1 MAHLGLNTASCRPA
15 WHRDGASSLI
25 QRVTLSEQVKEELL
39 DDIMSG
45 RFQPGDRIVE
55 SQIAKRMGISQSPVR
70 EALRDLVAMRF
81 VDVEPHK
88 GARVRKIEQ
97 REVMEIYPVRARL
110 EELAGLLGVDKAKER
125 LGELEHAVE
134 RMSEAFHARDARV
147 MAQWDVS
154 FHRIIL
160 EASENQILIESW
172 NSLMIEARTFVTL
185 NNLMLHRPGLDL
197 AARHTPI
204 LEAIR
209 RGDPDICAIEMRRHV
224 EEFGDVMQAV
234 FEAEAAAKETEI
246 TLPRREIFGGAVAA
260 KA

>member
-1 MAHLGLNTASCRPA
+1 MENK
-15 WHRDGASSLI
+15 LI
-25 QRVTLSEQVKEELL
+25 QRVTLGEQVKEELL

-45 RFQPGDRIVE
+45 RFRPGDRIVE

-81 VDVEPHK
+81 IEVEPHK
-88 GARVRKIEQ
+88 GARVRKIDQ

-110 EELAGLLGVDKAKER
+110 EELAGLLAVRKAAER
-125 LGELEHAVE
+125 MGELEDAVE
-134 RMSEAFHARDARV
+134 RMSAAFKAGDART

-160 EASENQILIESW
+160 EASENQILIETW

-197 AARHTPI
+197 AARHNPI
-204 LEAIR
+204 LDAIR
-209 RGDPDICAIEMRRHV
+209 RGDADICALEMRRHV

-234 FEAEAAAKETEI
+234 FEAEADRENALVES
-246 TLPRREIFGGAVAA
+246 PRREIFGGAVAA
-260 KA
+260 K

>member
-1 MAHLGLNTASCRPA
+1 M
-15 WHRDGASSLI
+15 I

-45 RFQPGDRIVE
+45 RFQPGDRIIE

-81 VDVEPHK
+81 IEVEPHK
-88 GARVRKIEQ
+88 GARVRQIAQ

-110 EELAGLLGVDKAKER
+110 EELAGLLGVERAKER
-125 LGELEHAVE
+125 MGELERAVE
-134 RMSEAFHARDARV
+134 RMSDAFRAGDART
-147 MAQWDVS
+147 MAQWDVN

-160 EASENQILIESW
+160 EATENQILIESW

-197 AARHTPI
+197 AARHNPI

-209 RGDPDICAIEMRRHV
+209 RGDPDICALEMRRHV

-234 FEAEAAAKETEI
+234 FEAEAAANPAEI
-246 TLPRREIFGGAVAA
+246 EQPRKEIFGGTVAA
-260 KA
+260 K